1 MFKCSNVQT
10 LYDSKS
16 IINIAKLTTTNFVA
30 VKIPLEDIGG
40 VGISFVP
47 SVQFKGLHSLASISN
62 EAESVSD
69 VTET

>member
-1 MFKCSNVQT
+1 MS
-10 LYDSKS
+10 YSSKS
-16 IINIAKLTTTNFVA
+16 INKIAKPTTTNFVA
-30 VKIPLEDIGG
+30 VKIPPEDIGG